1 MDETVYKEARD
12 FLDPIYSDISLLN
25 DRPFITLTFAQ
36 SLDGKIAKQG
46 QQVLISGKES
56 MAMTHRLRT
65 LHDGILVGIGTA
77 LVDDPQLNARYVSA
91 DTTIRQPQPIV
102 LDPLMKLPSHCK
114 LVGNY
119 QQGKGK
125 QPWLVVSE
133 KALAEETDKRA
144 VLDKAGVK
152 LIPVKAL
159 ENGESYWKFAYV
171 CAANTL
177 FHKDDCLLVK
187 YSRHSRQTTSI
198 P

>member
-1 MDETVYKEARD
+1 MVETMG
-12 FLDPIYSDISLLN
+12 
-25 DRPFITLTFAQ
+25 ITSFVDCAQ
-36 SLDGKIAKQG
+36 FSSCL
-46 QQVLISGKES
+46 
-56 MAMTHRLRT
+56 
-65 LHDGILVGIGTA
+65 
-77 LVDDPQLNARYVSA
+77 ARYVSA